1 MEATGER
8 LIPEQQGDVAIE
20 HLHRYAIARE
30 FARGKTVLD
39 LASGEGYGAH
49 LMSSVAAQVFGI
61 ELCPE
66 AVAHAQSRYH
76 GDNLEFLVGSCTALP
91 IADDSIDLVVS
102 FETIEHIRDQ
112 EDMLDE
118 IRRVLKPDGSLLLST
133 PDRDVYTA
141 ELHRDNPFHVRE
153 LNLGELQC
161 LLGQRFRWQRL
172 FRQRL
177 VRGSLVLDESNDESG
192 GRRPGFLTMN
202 GDFSMT
208 SAAPGLADAVYL
220 IALASNAPIDS
231 PAASYFESRTVAD
244 DLLKELA
251 MTRAGTSSLQVQLTE
266 AHQRLHALR
275 SELAAAE
282 STIESLSAEAEQLH
296 QIVASRLWRYT
307 STLRATRRLGTRL
320 ASRVATLVGRHL
332 GPPGNAGSIVTSRL
346 NGGADRPRRGISPAT
361 APAAEPR
368 SRIEALELRC
378 TDLEQQLARREEAT
392 QNVIKTLKLQK
403 ILLVQERDD
412 LARQRLSLMTEC
424 EAAEAR
430 LRQLEAQLTGST

>member
-8 LIPEQQGDVAIE
+8 LIPEEQGDVAIE

-76 GDNLEFLVGSCTALP
+76 GNNLEFLVGSCTALP

-112 EDMLDE
+112 EEMLDE

-153 LNLGELQC
+153 LNLGELRC

-192 GRRPGFLTMN
+192 GRRPEFLTMD

-251 MTRAGTSSLQVQLTE
+251 MARAGLTE

-361 APAAEPR
+361 AAAAEPR
-368 SRIEALELRC
+368 SREVPRNAPSSTSTSGRETAVSHIANGRC
-378 TDLEQQLARREEAT
+378 SAIR
-392 QNVIKTLKLQK
+392 I
-403 ILLVQERDD
+403 
-412 LARQRLSLMTEC
+412 RLG
-424 EAAEAR
+424 R
-430 LRQLEAQLTGST
+430 

>member
-1 MEATGER
+1 LEATGER

-76 GDNLEFLVGSCTALP
+76 GNNLEFLVGSCTVLP

-112 EDMLDE
+112 DEMLDE

-161 LLGQRFRWQRL
+161 LLGQRFRWHRL

-192 GRRPGFLTMN
+192 GRRPGFLTMD

-251 MTRAGTSSLQVQLTE
+251 MTRAGTSSLQVQL
-266 AHQRLHALR
+266 
-275 SELAAAE
+275 AAAE

-320 ASRVATLVGRHL
+320 ASRVAALAGRHL
-332 GPPGNAGSIVTSRL
+332 GPPGNAGSIVASRL
-346 NGGADRPRRGISPAT
+346 NGRADRPRRGISPAT
-361 APAAEPR
+361 AAEPR

-392 QNVIKTLKLQK
+392 QHVIKSLNLQK
-403 ILLVQERDD
+403 ILLIQERDD
-412 LARQRLSLMTEC
+412 LARQRLSLMTKC

>member
-76 GDNLEFLVGSCTALP
+76 GDNLEFLAGSCTALP

-177 VRGSLVLDESNDESG
+177 VRGSLVLDESNDESA

-251 MTRAGTSSLQVQLTE
+251 MTRAGLTE
-266 AHQRLHALR
+266 AHQRRHALR

-332 GPPGNAGSIVTSRL
+332 GPPGNVGSIVTSRL
-346 NGGADRPRRGISPAT
+346 NGGAYRPRRGISPATAT

-392 QNVIKTLKLQK
+392 QNVIKSLESQK
-403 ILLVQERDD
+403 NLLVQERDD
-412 LARQRLSLMTEC
+412 LTRQRLSLMTEC

>member
-1 MEATGER
+1 LEATGER

-66 AVAHAQSRYH
+66 AVAHAQLRYH
-76 GDNLEFLVGSCTALP
+76 GNNLEFLVGSCTALP

-102 FETIEHIRDQ
+102 FETIEHIRDH
-112 EDMLDE
+112 EEMLDE

-133 PDRDVYTA
+133 PDRDVYSA
-141 ELHRDNPFHVRE
+141 ELRRDNPFHVRE

-177 VRGSLVLDESNDESG
+177 VRGSLVIDESNDESG
-192 GRRPGFLTMN
+192 ARRPGFLTMN

-208 SAAPGLADAVYL
+208 SAAPGLADSVYL

-231 PAASYFESRTVAD
+231 TAASYFESRTVAD

-251 MTRAGTSSLQVQLTE
+251 MTRAETFEEHQLVQ
-266 AHQRLHALR
+266 ALHFQ
-275 SELAAAE
+275 LAGASA
-282 STIESLSAEAEQLH
+282 SIASLSAEAERLH
-296 QIVASRLWRYT
+296 QITASRLWRYT
-307 STLRATRRLGTRL
+307 RTLRSTRYLGSRL
-320 ASRVATLVGRHL
+320 ASYVATLVGRHL
-332 GPPGNAGSIVTSRL
+332 GPRGNAESIITSEL
-346 NGGADRPRRGISPAT
+346 NGGAERPTRRTWPAT
-361 APAAEPR
+361 APAAKRR
-368 SRIEALELRC
+368 SRSEALELRC
-378 TDLEQQLARREEAT
+378 NELEQQLARKEAT
-392 QNVIKTLKLQK
+392 QNVIKSLKLQK
-403 ILLVQERDD
+403 TLLVHEVDV

-424 EAAEAR
+424 QAAEAR
-430 LRQLEAQLTGST
+430 LRQLETQLACST